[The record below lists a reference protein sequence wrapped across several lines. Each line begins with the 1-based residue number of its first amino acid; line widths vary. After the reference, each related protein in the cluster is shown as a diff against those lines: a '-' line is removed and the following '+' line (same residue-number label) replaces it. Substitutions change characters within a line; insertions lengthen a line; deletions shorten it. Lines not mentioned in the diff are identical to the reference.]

1 MVSGLVETEIIVS
14 FLKVAIVSH
23 LELAYCFLPGDG
35 PLFPQTPSPSSSAGC
50 LCHQASSEIKKS
62 FVCVCVCVCE
72 KPNRRKRGEGQEGL
86 KP

>member
-50 LCHQASSEIKKS
+50 LCHQASSEIK
-62 FVCVCVCVCE
+62 FFFVCE
-72 KPNRRKRGEGQEGL
+72 KPNRRKRGEGREGL
-86 KP
+86 MP